1 MWTWLW
7 GRYHVPQNVFLV
19 VIIVGVNQFD
29 DTGVIVITSIVTRVL
44 PLCSQKIGAN
54 VTDISPPTTG
64 TAADT
69 TTYNGKCYVLD
80 GTCHL
85 FNSGEWCYIFDC
97 KCCMYRNEKNEK
109 NGKITFTECVN
120 VTIDT
125 QTFVSH
131 KVHHILREHRG
142 HFSSE
147 VFLYSVVA
155 FRSRCRQ
162 HITRK

>member
-44 PLCSQKIGAN
+44 SLCSQKIGAN

-85 FNSGEWCYIFDC
+85 FNSGVTYLTVSVACIET
-97 KCCMYRNEKNEK
+97 KKNEK
-109 NGKITFTECVN
+109 KWKNYF
-120 VTIDT
+120 
-125 QTFVSH
+125 
-131 KVHHILREHRG
+131 HRMCQ
-142 HFSSE
+142 
-147 VFLYSVVA
+147 
-155 FRSRCRQ
+155 RDN
-162 HITRK
+162 